1 MLSIMALVAAA
12 IGYFL
17 FFFTEAIEFPM
28 LLIIISF
35 VVALI
40 DLVTLY
46 NKGKI
51 PFNEFAKKAFKE
63 RIGSSISVVAGI
75 FLIFLIIF

>member
-51 PFNEFAKKAFKE
+51 PFNEFAKKALK
-63 RIGSSISVVAGI
+63 SV
-75 FLIFLIIF
+75 